1 MEGIGFILLIIFAIA
16 SKLNK
21 QAMKKQAKKGKGGQV
36 NQPAPKSSLEKAI
49 RQIQEAAEKTAMGQE
64 APKPA
69 AKARPKVDREKGKE
83 DRKGLEPVFRGSIA
97 ERPVPMPSPL
107 HAEKEALSLR
117 AATSQPLSQPSRQAR
132 LPFMNADG
140 LVQAV
145 IAQEILNRPRSV
157 RRPYRPDISGNRPG
171 V

>member
-1 MEGIGFILLIIFAIA
+1 MEGIGVILLIIFAIA

-21 QAMKKQAKKGKGGQV
+21 QAMKQAKKAKGGQV

-49 RQIQEAAEKTAMGQE
+49 RQLQEAAEKTAGQE
-64 APKPA
+64 AHKPA
-69 AKARPKVDREKGKE
+69 AKARPKADREKERE
-83 DRKGLEPVFRGSIA
+83 DRKGLEPAFRGSIA

-107 HAEKEALSLR
+107 HAEKEEPSLR
-117 AATSQPLSQPSRQAR
+117 AATSQPLSQPSRQVR
-132 LPFMNADG
+132 LPFISASG

-157 RRPYRPDISGNRPG
+157 RRPYRPDIIGNRPG